1 MKLLCL
7 DPGKT
12 TGVAVLEIND
22 KKPHPIY
29 LDETK
34 DVTLTDIAE
43 LFRAAD
49 LVVCE
54 NFLTRPNKARKGAF
68 DWSDMVAPR
77 VIGAATT
84 LSKLYDVPLVLQSP
98 AIKPTGY
105 GFANLKYVRGKQGV
119 HIQDA
124 VAHGM
129 YYAVKHQLCGPVST
143 KLL

>member
-49 LVVCE
+49 IV
-54 NFLTRPNKARKGAF
+54 
-68 DWSDMVAPR
+68 
-77 VIGAATT
+77 AATT
-84 LSKLYDVPLVLQSP
+84 LSKLYGVDLVMQSP